1 MTSLPSA
8 NLSEQYKDRLDVAW
22 ESLGTDVQRW
32 LKAVPDK
39 TTIAHHIREFD
50 KFRVNAFNALVPLGQ
65 ARVGTQ
71 SSTKIQE
78 IGARTLDAEDF
89 RALVIGVLTAHW
101 SLLRQ
106 VASQR
111 IQGSPYCDELAK
123 LDELA
128 VRYYHRVRNALPEAV
143 RQNVKASAPLVH
155 LGDMGMIT
163 VFNQNVP
170 LVLSV
175 PYNAIDGDEGAKKS
189 QLAIPHEIGHAV
201 LLQLPEVLE
210 EIRERLTS
218 DERKLTKRQQVLS
231 SMIAGWIAEIWADMA
246 GTALA
251 GSDFASSAIWITAT
265 SENNVGMADG
275 RHPPTVVRPFIH
287 LKILEYLDS
296 QEKSMKRAPQI
307 DEIKTIRAESTQD
320 LRELFIAQT
329 VGPRLSRQFR
339 SIPALTFMTLEEVRD
354 ALEAVVTD
362 LLAPTTKLDSL
373 GCTIGEFLV
382 NCSNEPQITSLPKDE
397 LFNWGEI
404 PEAEL
409 EQYALA
415 MPTGAGADFH
425 TPLVG
430 TNGFCEYLPFL
441 PFCHSGG

>member
-1 MTSLPSA
+1 
-8 NLSEQYKDRLDVAW
+8 
-22 ESLGTDVQRW
+22 
-32 LKAVPDK
+32 
-39 TTIAHHIREFD
+39 
-50 KFRVNAFNALVPLGQ
+50 
-65 ARVGTQ
+65 
-71 SSTKIQE
+71 
-78 IGARTLDAEDF
+78 
-89 RALVIGVLTAHW
+89 
-101 SLLRQ
+101 
-106 VASQR
+106 
-111 IQGSPYCDELAK
+111 
-123 LDELA
+123 
-128 VRYYHRVRNALPEAV
+128 
-143 RQNVKASAPLVH
+143 
-155 LGDMGMIT
+155 MIT

-382 NCSNEPQITSLPKDE
+382 NCSNEPQITSSPKDE

-404 PEAEL
+404 
-409 EQYALA
+409 QRR
-415 MPTGAGADFH
+415 
-425 TPLVG
+425 
-430 TNGFCEYLPFL
+430 N
-441 PFCHSGG
+441 